1 MESLPGRS
9 EIRWLYCSASMCKLP
24 IRKDEQYH
32 RFWNKKSWIDRLRA
46 DGSAGHVVCHR
57 HFSPSQYIIIRNA
70 NPKLKN
76 NAVPDQRILCCRFC
90 MDQSVKMERLPAVP
104 SSDPGRL
111 TLQDVVE
118 TIGIQVNP
126 AADGI
131 PALICLTC
139 SSKVRY
145 IKRVQRQFQES
156 DLKMRQL
163 QAVWT
168 EENRKL
174 LAETDEGRLVKFVAT
189 EKPSFNAS
197 CDEKVVQPVVTPVS
211 PDKPVKIETVHD
223 FMVIGTVKKEPGVSS
238 KQVIDRSSNSIFTI
252 ETMDAY
258 KDDERGTDSLQ
269 LQTEDSIGIPPA
281 KKIKKEII

>member
-1 MESLPGRS
+1 MESKK
-9 EIRWLYCSASMCKLP
+9 WLYCSASMCKLP

-32 RFWNKKSWIDRLRA
+32 RFCNKTTWIDRLRA

-57 HFSPSQYIIIRNA
+57 HFSPSQYIIKRNE

-90 MDQSVKMERLPAVP
+90 MDQSVEMERLPVVP
-104 SSDPGRL
+104 SSDPSRL

-126 AADGI
+126 AEDGI

-163 QAVWT
+163 QAAWT

-174 LAETDEGRLVKFVAT
+174 LAETDEGRFVKFVAT
-189 EKPSFNAS
+189 EKPPFNALRVG
-197 CDEKVVQPVVTPVS
+197 KVVQQAVTPGP
-211 PDKPVKIETVHD
+211 PDKPVKIEMVND
-223 FMVIGTVKKEPGVSS
+223 AMVIGTVKKEPGIFS
-238 KQVIDRSSNSIFTI
+238 KQVVDRISNSVFTI
-252 ETMDAY
+252 ETMDANN
-258 KDDERGTDSLQ
+258 KDDERGTDPLE
-269 LQTEDSIGIPPA
+269 LQTEDTIWIPPA